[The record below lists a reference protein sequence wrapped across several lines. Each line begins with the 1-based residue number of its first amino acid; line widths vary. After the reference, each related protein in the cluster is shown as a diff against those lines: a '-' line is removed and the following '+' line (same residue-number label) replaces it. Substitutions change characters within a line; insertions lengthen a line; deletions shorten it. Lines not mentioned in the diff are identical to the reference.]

1 VDKDYIRDGIRKNRR
16 RQVNKLDIAARVR
29 ELNRA
34 SEAYYNTGQPIMSD
48 YEFDK
53 KIEELKQWE
62 EEIGIVLSNS
72 PTHNVGATVL
82 DNIKEVTH
90 KTPMLSLEKCHSVE
104 EIIKFAN
111 NHNLVASIKL
121 DGLTVRLTYKD
132 GDLVLAESRGNG
144 IVGSDVT
151 EHVKQFTNV
160 PLHIN
165 KEGTYV
171 IDGEALIKS
180 DDFAE
185 VNKNGEYKN
194 SRNLAAGTLS
204 SLDTS
209 VVKERRLSW
218 YAWEVVEGAKENDSF
233 TFSLM
238 EAEELGLDV
247 VPNANL
253 GYSEM
258 DIEEVIEYCFDK
270 AKEYNLPQDGVVF
283 KFDDVEYGKS
293 LGNTSHHFRNGIAYK
308 VFNDSVETILRDI
321 EWSCGKTGILTP
333 VAIFDT
339 VDIDGSEVSRASLH
353 NISIME
359 EIMDSPWIGQKIG
372 VYKAN
377 LIIPAI
383 RWAEQ
388 VDYDNQNSSNKQ
400 FLDIP
405 SVCPICGQP
414 TKIIKEND
422 SEVLY
427 CTNEDCKGRLLG
439 QLTHAVSKS
448 ALNIS
453 GLSESTLDRLIK
465 FGWVTSIKDI
475 YHLSSYKN
483 HMQILDG
490 FGKRSIEKLLNS
502 IEESR
507 NTNLQ
512 RFLYALSIPLLGKS
526 ASKMIAEA
534 VDRDFDTFIDE
545 MTMKGAEYF
554 KYLPGIGDALINSL
568 NTYWKSHYSEII
580 QLANE
585 FTFEKPN
592 LILNEIPKTL
602 QGKTFVVTG
611 SVNHYKNR
619 DELKADIVTHG
630 GTVVGSVSSK
640 TSYLINNDIN
650 STSSKN
656 QKAKS
661 LNIPIISEEDFLKM
675 IQ

>member
-1 VDKDYIRDGIRKNRR
+1 MNRNQIVDR
-16 RQVNKLDIAARVR
+16 VN
-29 ELNRA
+29 ELNKA
-34 SEAYYNTGQPIMSD
+34 SEAYYNTGHTIMSD
-48 YEFDK
+48 AEFDNK
-53 KIEELKQWE
+53 LEELKQWE
-62 EEIGIVLSNS
+62 KETGIVLSNS
-72 PTHNVGATVL
+72 PTYNVGSTVL

-90 KTPMLSLEKCHSVE
+90 KTPMLSLEKCHSTE

-111 NHNLVASIKL
+111 NHNLVASVKL
-121 DGLTVRLTYKD
+121 DGLTVRLTYRD
-132 GDLVLAESRGNG
+132 GNLVLAESRGNG
-144 IVGSDVT
+144 VVGSDVT

-165 KEGTYV
+165 KEGTYI
-171 IDGEALIKS
+171 IDGEALIKL

-185 VNKNGEYKN
+185 INKNGEYKN

-209 VVKERRLSW
+209 VVKGRKLSW
-218 YAWEVVEGAKENDSF
+218 YAWEVVEGAKESKLF
-233 TFSLM
+233 TFSLI

-308 VFNDSVETILRDI
+308 VFNDSIETELVDI
-321 EWSCGKTGILTP
+321 EWTMGKTGSLCPTAVFNPIEIEQTI
-333 VAIFDT
+333 V
-339 VDIDGSEVSRASLH
+339 ERASLH
-353 NISIME
+353 NISVMKQILGN
-359 EIMDSPWIGQKIG
+359 PWIGQHIG
-372 VYKAN
+372 VFKAN
-377 LIIPAI
+377 LIIPQI
-383 RWAEQ
+383 RWAEE
-388 VDYDNQNSSNKQ
+388 DDEYTKNYI
-400 FLDIP
+400 DIP
-405 SVCPICGQP
+405 CACPICGQP
-414 TKIIKEND
+414 TKIIKENE

-439 QLTHAVSKS
+439 KLTHAVSKA

-475 YHLSSYKN
+475 YHLSDYKK
-483 HMQILDG
+483 HMIVLDG
-490 FGKRSIEKLLNS
+490 FGEKSIKKLLGSIEQ
-502 IEESR
+502 SR
-507 NTNLQ
+507 KTSLE
-512 RFLYALSIPLLGKS
+512 RFLCSLSIPLLGKS
-526 ASKMIAEA
+526 VSMMIADS
-534 VDRDFDTFIDE
+534 VDYDFDTFIDE
-545 MTMKGAEYF
+545 MTIKGAEYF
-554 KYLPGIGDALINSL
+554 RHLPGVGDALISSL
-568 NTYWKSHYSEII
+568 NAYWENHYSKII

-592 LILNEIPKTL
+592 LILNEIPNTL

-640 TSYLINNDIN
+640 TSYLINNDVN

-661 LNIPIISEEDFLKM
+661 LNIPIISEEEFLQM
-675 IQ
+675 IK

>member
-1 VDKDYIRDGIRKNRR
+1 M
-16 RQVNKLDIAARVR
+16 NKLDIAARVR

-592 LILNEIPKTL
+592 IVLDETPKTL

-619 DELKADIVTHG
+619 DELKADIVVHG

>member
-1 VDKDYIRDGIRKNRR
+1 MDKF
-16 RQVNKLDIAARVR
+16 DIAARVR

-34 SEAYYNTGQPIMSD
+34 SEAYYNSDNPIMSD
-48 YEFDK
+48 YEFDCK
-53 KIEELKQWE
+53 YDELKRWE
-62 EEIGIVLSNS
+62 EETGIVLSNS
-72 PTHNVGATVL
+72 PTQNVGATTL
-82 DNIKEVTH
+82 SSIKEVTH
-90 KTPMLSLEKCHSVE
+90 KTLMLSLEKCHSTE

-111 NHNLVASIKL
+111 NHNLVASVKL
-121 DGLTVRLTYKD
+121 DGLTVRLTYKN
-132 GDLVLAESRGNG
+132 GNLVLAESRGNG
-144 IVGSDVT
+144 VVGSDVT

-165 KEGTYV
+165 KEGTYI
-171 IDGEALIKS
+171 IDGEALIKL

-185 VNKNGEYKN
+185 INKNGEYKN

-209 VVKERRLSW
+209 VVKDRKLSW
-218 YAWEVVEGAKENDSF
+218 YAWEVVEGAKESKSF
-233 TFSLM
+233 TFSLI

-308 VFNDSVETILRDI
+308 VFNDSVETELVDI
-321 EWSCGKTGILTP
+321 EWTMGKTGSLCPTAVFNPIEIEQTI
-333 VAIFDT
+333 V
-339 VDIDGSEVSRASLH
+339 ERASLH
-353 NISIME
+353 NISVMKQILGN
-359 EIMDSPWIGQKIG
+359 PWIGQHVG
-372 VYKAN
+372 VFKAN
-377 LIIPAI
+377 LIIPQI
-383 RWAEQ
+383 RWAEE
-388 VDYDNQNSSNKQ
+388 DDEYTKNYI
-400 FLDIP
+400 DIP
-405 SVCPICGQP
+405 RTCPICGQP
-414 TKIIKEND
+414 TRIIKDND

-439 QLTHAVSKS
+439 KLTHAVSKS
-448 ALNIS
+448 AFDIS
-453 GLSESTLDRLIK
+453 GLSESILNRLIK

-475 YHLSSYKN
+475 YHLSDYKN
-483 HMQILDG
+483 HMIVLDG

-507 NTNLQ
+507 NTNLE

-592 LILNEIPKTL
+592 LILDETPKTL

-611 SVNHYKNR
+611 SINHYKNR
-619 DELKADIVTHG
+619 DELKADIVVHG